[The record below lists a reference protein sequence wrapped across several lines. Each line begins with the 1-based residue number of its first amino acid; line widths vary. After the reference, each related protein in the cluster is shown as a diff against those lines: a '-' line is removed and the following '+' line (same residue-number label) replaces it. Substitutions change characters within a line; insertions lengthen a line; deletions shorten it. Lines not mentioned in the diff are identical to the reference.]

1 MSKKIPIKT
10 DSDEKK
16 YDKEEYDKEE
26 IFYEDDNPDNPD
38 NPDNKRLKVTKKPLI
53 RGFKPSS
60 TISPPIQNQIL
71 TNTTPQI
78 IKVLSTFF
86 TYTIVEQFNT
96 LITNKPSNYVILNM
110 DQFITFIQSKIPD
123 PKFDNPY
130 YIKLEILK
138 LKNESMCSKTIT
150 EKSIL
155 GEEVSYLDGVG
166 NKYLEEVLQRST
178 KLQPYEDYDIA
189 FLVDTT
195 LTSQSVEKYI
205 LAIIVA
211 QRRECPKYENAYC
224 LNLIC
229 SKERTNGGTILVG
242 LYLYTILCH
251 PIKTSY
257 KAREEI
263 KFPTDLSKDFFGT
276 EILHKGLLEVSGG
289 FTNTGGLCLYSKFG
303 FVPNILLSGNSSNCF
318 HLDSN
323 IAMEK
328 NFNPDNI
335 SQEKQN
341 IIDIVNKVN
350 PGYTKPKICFFTD
363 VRIRKVLGILYNIK
377 AIKERQLYKEKL
389 LVSIKQDIIDGLNT
403 KLELIKNSIT
413 KIEELNNDI
422 DFEDVEFVKEIASKV
437 SGYANYQSAGKI
449 HYKNRRN
456 KKNKR
461 KKTNKKYKS
470 KRRQTKR
477 N

>member
-26 IFYEDDNPDNPD
+26 IFYEDDNPD

-211 QRRECPKYENAYC
+211 QRRECPKYENAYW
-224 LNLIC
+224 
-229 SKERTNGGTILVG
+229 ST
-242 LYLYTILCH
+242 Y
-251 PIKTSY
+251 
-257 KAREEI
+257 
-263 KFPTDLSKDFFGT
+263 
-276 EILHKGLLEVSGG
+276 
-289 FTNTGGLCLYSKFG
+289 
-303 FVPNILLSGNSSNCF
+303 
-318 HLDSN
+318 
-323 IAMEK
+323 
-328 NFNPDNI
+328 
-335 SQEKQN
+335 
-341 IIDIVNKVN
+341 NK
-350 PGYTKPKICFFTD
+350 
-363 VRIRKVLGILYNIK
+363 
-377 AIKERQLYKEKL
+377 
-389 LVSIKQDIIDGLNT
+389 
-403 KLELIKNSIT
+403 
-413 KIEELNNDI
+413 
-422 DFEDVEFVKEIASKV
+422 
-437 SGYANYQSAGKI
+437 
-449 HYKNRRN
+449 
-456 KKNKR
+456 
-461 KKTNKKYKS
+461 
-470 KRRQTKR
+470 
-477 N
+477 

>member
-1 MSKKIPIKT
+1 MSSKRSIKT
-10 DSDEKK
+10 DIDDEENE
-16 YDKEEYDKEE
+16 DED
-26 IFYEDDNPDNPD
+26 IFYEDDNIDNPA
-38 NPDNKRLKVTKKPLI
+38 NKRLKIAVKPVI

-60 TISPPIQNQIL
+60 TIQQTPQSPILTPPIIQ
-71 TNTTPQI
+71 
-78 IKVLSTFF
+78 VLSTFF
-86 TYTIVEQFNT
+86 TYTIVDQFNA
-96 LITNKPSNYVILNM
+96 LITNKPSNYVVLNM
-110 DQFITFIQSKIPD
+110 DQFISFIQSKISD

-166 NKYLEEVLQRST
+166 NQYLEEVLQRAT
-178 KLQPYEDYDIA
+178 KLQPYDDYDIA
-189 FLVDTT
+189 FLVDTS
-195 LTSQSVEKYI
+195 LTSQNVEKYI
-205 LAIIVA
+205 LAFVVA
-211 QRRECPKYENAYC
+211 QRRECIKYENAYC

-229 SKERTNGGTILVG
+229 SKERTNGGSILVG

-251 PIKTSY
+251 PIKTSA

-263 KFPTDLSKDFFGT
+263 KFPTDMSKEFFGT

-289 FTNTGGLCLYSKFG
+289 FTNTGALCLYSKFG
-303 FVPNILLSGNSSNCF
+303 FVPNIFLSGSSSNCF

-328 NFNPDNI
+328 IFEPNKTTED
-335 SQEKQN
+335 KQN

-377 AIKERQLYKEKL
+377 ALRERQLQKESYFVAVK
-389 LVSIKQDIIDGLNT
+389 KDTIDDLKRRLAMIND
-403 KLELIKNSIT
+403 SIT
-413 KIEELNNDI
+413 KIEELDY
-422 DFEDVEFVKEIASKV
+422 DAEFEDVEFIKEIASKV
-437 SGYANYQSAGKI
+437 SGYANYQRSGKI
-449 HYKNRRN
+449 YYKNRRN
-456 KKNKR
+456 NRNKR

-477 N
+477 NKY